1 MLTVQSS
8 LVFRHGATAQALVLA
23 RVERLIGH
31 PRLDLAPT
39 NCALDQA
46 DWDCF
51 QPLRLPST
59 KRAFFEFSLCL
70 SRACLGQMFVYI
82 YKWLKI
88 AVFSYLALMSSAPKY
103 MQVAENCAQ
112 AECWLVAVLSEG
124 SAALAV
130 TLCHL
135 YSGPALSEF

>member
-1 MLTVQSS
+1 MHESS
-8 LVFRHGATAQALVLA
+8 VSFDIHASIWLPPIALWIRPIGTAFN
-23 RVERLIGH
+23 
-31 PRLDLAPT
+31 P
-39 NCALDQA
+39 CAS
-46 DWDCF
+46 
-51 QPLRLPST
+51 LRQNGL
-59 KRAFFEFSLCL
+59 FLEFSLCL